1 MLEDWFVIIYAKCSA
16 DPNFVKLVFLL
27 PCTQVVVQNTYYITT
42 AGTYI
47 TKWQINCKLGLVHQL
62 LVSYEIRI
70 LLDSKHVNVANQKWL
85 KVLTRVQKTLY
96 CDAIINMTYRDL
108 FGLLYNSKFETIFL
122 LISNFSHIYNCISLY
137 NCPFCIYYNLF
148 AKYHHNKS

>member
-1 MLEDWFVIIYAKCSA
+1 MYVKCSA

-27 PCTQVVVQNTYYITT
+27 PCTHVVVQNMYYITT
-42 AGTYI
+42 VSTYI

-85 KVLTRVQKTLY
+85 KVLTRVQNTLY

-108 FGLLYNSKFETIFL
+108 FALPYNSKFEIIFL
-122 LISNFSHIYNCISLY
+122 HISK
-137 NCPFCIYYNLF
+137 LF
-148 AKYHHNKS
+148 AKYHHHKFLIDCPIVIFQDKFFDIH